1 MLRLF
6 TSLAELVSVVAVFA
20 LAARYSF
27 LSSSPPRAWCR
38 VWLAVSSSGV
48 AEVKGDGSYIV
59 LSYWNLCLRLGGKGS
74 YFGVASSFSF
84 ELDDCEILA
93 VLVIVADLLG

>member
-1 MLRLF
+1 M
-6 TSLAELVSVVAVFA
+6 
-20 LAARYSF
+20 
-27 LSSSPPRAWCR
+27 
-38 VWLAVSSSGV
+38 

-59 LSYWNLCLRLGGKGS
+59 LSYWNLCLRLGSKGS